1 VHNTDN
7 LNAFGNNAV
16 KDEIRWLDENPG
28 FPVEPRPEW
37 AGFGKL
43 LKDFKSSPQSLVNP
57 VCGSRID
64 FSKFEPKLNEI
75 ATGAISVTDFSQ
87 A

>member
-1 VHNTDN
+1 VHNADN
-7 LNAFGNNAV
+7 LHAFENNAV
-16 KDEIRWLDENPG
+16 RGLDENPG

-37 AGFGKL
+37 AGLGKL
-43 LKDFKSSPQSLVNP
+43 LEDFNASPQSLVNP
-57 VCGSRID
+57 VCSSGID

-75 ATGAISVTDFSQ
+75 ATGTVSVTDLSQ